1 MCSALCPALGLWS
14 EGTGSYLQIHDCG
27 WSVQSPGP
35 GSDEPQPDCIKVR
48 IHFTPVYTVHTY
60 TWVFHSLRTNTVDIV
75 NLHVEP

>member
-35 GSDEPQPDCIKVR
+35 RSDEPQPDCIKVR

-60 TWVFHSLRTNTVDIV
+60 SWVFQSLRTNTVDIV